1 MMKGFMDMMAQAK
14 DLQAKMTQMQDEL
27 ALMEVQGQAGAGLVQ
42 LTLDGKGN
50 LKAIKVDP
58 SLIKPAESE
67 IMEDLIIAAHS
78 DAKAKLEQATAQKMQ
93 SMAGDMPLP
102 PGMKLF

>member
-1 MMKGFMDMMAQAK
+1 MKGFMDMMAQAK
-14 DLQAKMTQMQDEL
+14 DLQAKMTKMQDEL
-27 ALMEVQGQAGAGLVQ
+27 AALEVHGEAGAGLVRV
-42 LTLDGKGN
+42 TLNGKG
-50 LKAIKVDP
+50 AMTGVKVDE
-58 SLIKPAESE
+58 SLVKPADKE

-78 DAKAKLEQATAQKMQ
+78 DAKVKLERVTEQKMQ